1 MARHIDDFELDP
13 AIVLIADDVDTSP
26 AAVSEWFESL
36 KRLEPVNTTISAA
49 QLVREIREYD
59 ER

>member
-1 MARHIDDFELDP
+1 MPRRIDDVELDP
-13 AIVLIADDVDTSP
+13 TIVLIADDVDSSP
-26 AAVSEWFESL
+26 AAVGSWFESL
-36 KRLEPVNTTISAA
+36 KRLEPVDTTISAA